1 MALIGA
7 DCNRKLWNYKITPIT
22 VRGVWKFANVRGK
35 ECHQNQTS
43 ANNSGGWIRF
53 LYLCDNVIIECPFS
67 MVVEMLQKYIYI
79 FNILISKK
87 SYIFIFN
94 FVIPRNY
101 IYIYIYI
108 HIYIYIY
115 IYMLFEYIHAYI
127 YAYIYLHIY
136 VYIYIYFLLFLFIYI
151 YYLTKTYSF
160 LKVFYSHPP
169 FFQMKNIWFNKKM
182 FSNQ

>member
-53 LYLCDNVIIECPFS
+53 LYFCDNVIIECPFS
-67 MVVEMLQKYIYI
+67 MVVKMLQKFIYI

-101 IYIYIYI
+101 IYIYIY
-108 HIYIYIY
+108 
-115 IYMLFEYIHAYI
+115 MLFEYIHAY
-127 YAYIYLHIY
+127 
-136 VYIYIYFLLFLFIYI
+136 VYICIYIFTYICLYVYIYFLLFLFIYI
-151 YYLTKTYSF
+151 L
-160 LKVFYSHPP
+160 
-169 FFQMKNIWFNKKM
+169 FN
-182 FSNQ
+182 

>member
-53 LYLCDNVIIECPFS
+53 LYFCDNVIIECPFS

-101 IYIYIYI
+101 IYIYIYTYI
-108 HIYIYIY
+108 YIYIYICFLSTYMHIYMHIYIYIY
-115 IYMLFEYIHAYI
+115 MFIYIFIFYYFCL
-127 YAYIYLHIY
+127 
-136 VYIYIYFLLFLFIYI
+136 YIYII
-151 YYLTKTYSF
+151 
-160 LKVFYSHPP
+160 
-169 FFQMKNIWFNKKM
+169 
-182 FSNQ
+182 

>member
-101 IYIYIYI
+101 IYIYIYTY
-108 HIYIYIY
+108 IYIYIY
-115 IYMLFEYIHAYI
+115 IYI
-127 YAYIYLHIY
+127 YAFWVHTCIYICIYIFTYICLYIYLFFIIF
-136 VYIYIYFLLFLFIYI
+136 VYIYILF
-151 YYLTKTYSF
+151 
-160 LKVFYSHPP
+160 
-169 FFQMKNIWFNKKM
+169 N
-182 FSNQ
+182 

>member
-101 IYIYIYI
+101 IYIYIYTY
-108 HIYIYIY
+108 IYIYIY
-115 IYMLFEYIHAYI
+115 IYICFLSTYM
-127 YAYIYLHIY
+127 HIY
-136 VYIYIYFLLFLFIYI
+136 MHIYIYIYMFIYI
-151 YYLTKTYSF
+151 FIFYYFCLYI
-160 LKVFYSHPP
+160 Y
-169 FFQMKNIWFNKKM
+169 II
-182 FSNQ
+182 

>member
-101 IYIYIYI
+101 IYIYI

-115 IYMLFEYIHAYI
+115 IYICFLCTYM
-127 YAYIYLHIY
+127 HIY
-136 VYIYIYFLLFLFIYI
+136 MHIYIYIYMFIYI
-151 YYLTKTYSF
+151 FIFYYFCLYI
-160 LKVFYSHPP
+160 Y
-169 FFQMKNIWFNKKM
+169 II
-182 FSNQ
+182 